1 MEAHPEKAKRFA
13 GAMSSFSSYRGH
25 GPEYLARGFPWASL
39 GNKTIVD
46 VGGSEGKY
54 SIALAKSFPQLK
66 FIVQDLPAVVRAVN
80 AKRPVPL
87 ELEDRVTFMEHD
99 MFTEQPVSADVYMFR
114 FVFHDWPDKYVVKIL
129 RRLIPALKPGGRIII
144 SDSILPEPNTLSE
157 LYERKIR

>member
-39 GNKTIVD
+39 GTKTVVD

-80 AKRPVPL
+80 AKRPIPL

-114 FVFHDWPDKYVVKIL
+114 FVFHDWPDKYVVNIL
-129 RRLIPALKPGGRIII
+129 RRLIPALKPGARIII
-144 SDSILPEPNTLSE
+144 SDSILPEPNTLSD

>member
-39 GNKTIVD
+39 GNKTVVD

-80 AKRPVPL
+80 AKQPVPL

-114 FVFHDWPDKYVVKIL
+114 FVFHDWPDKYVVNIL
-129 RRLIPALKPGGRIII
+129 RQLVPALKPGARIII

>member
-25 GPEYLARGFPWASL
+25 GAEYLAHGFPWASL
-39 GNKTIVD
+39 GNKTVVD

-129 RRLIPALKPGGRIII
+129 RRLVPALKPGARIII

>member
-80 AKRPVPL
+80 AKKPVPL

-114 FVFHDWPDKYVVKIL
+114 FVFHDWPDKYVVNIL
-129 RRLIPALKPGGRIII
+129 RQLVPALKPGARIII